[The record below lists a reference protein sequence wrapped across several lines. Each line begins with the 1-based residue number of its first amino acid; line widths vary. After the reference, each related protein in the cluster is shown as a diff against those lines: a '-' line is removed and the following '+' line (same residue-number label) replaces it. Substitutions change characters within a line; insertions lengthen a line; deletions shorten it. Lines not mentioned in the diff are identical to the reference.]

1 EVKERRVSEMIDLSN
16 QLAKEYASPFEG
28 EVLEVIPEEENGEQ
42 PGHLLGYSDN
52 YLQVCYQGDASLIGS
67 IVRVKTA
74 NCGYAMNEGI
84 CATVE
89 EQGAM
94 SKKIDTC

>member
-1 EVKERRVSEMIDLSN
+1 MDNQVPKEVKERRVSEMIDLSN

-52 YLQVCYQGDASLIGS
+52 DLKVSFQGDASLIGS
-67 IVRVKTA
+67 IVRVKIIK
-74 NCGYAMNEGI
+74 CSYPINEGVVVK
-84 CATVE
+84 VE
-89 EQGAM
+89 DKVAM
-94 SKKIDTC
+94 